1 MITKIL
7 LIVISSIF
15 INNVILSRFLGICPF
30 MGVSKKLDTA
40 LVMGLSV
47 SFVMTLSSMCCY
59 IIQNCVLIPFGIGF
73 LQTLVFILVIASLV
87 QIVEIVL
94 KKVSYSLYS
103 SLGIYLPLITT
114 NCAILGIAI
123 LAVSNKEYGFLETT
137 IFSFSSSLGFLIAI
151 LIFASI
157 REKLEFAPIPRCFK
171 NVPIAFITAGILA
184 LAFMGFSGLV

>member
-1 MITKIL
+1 MLSKIL

-30 MGVSKKLDTA
+30 IGVSKKLDTA
-40 LVMGLSV
+40 LGMGLSV
-47 SFVMTLSSMCCY
+47 SFVMTLATMICY
-59 IIQNCVLIPFGIGF
+59 LIQNLILAPLGIDF

-87 QIVEIVL
+87 QMVEIIL
-94 KKVSYSLYS
+94 KKVSYTLYS
-103 SLGIYLPLITT
+103 SLGVYLTLITT

-123 LAVSNKEYGFLETT
+123 L
-137 IFSFSSSLGFLIAI
+137 SFSSSLGFILAI
-151 LIFASI
+151 LIFASL
-157 REKLEFAPIPRCFK
+157 REKLESAPIARCFK